1 MHELFE
7 QQYKHYLE
15 DGWCVFDKDDALVHW
30 IATALPEARKTISDP
45 NNDFWFRHGRTWFA
59 GVNALNND
67 ASGAV
72 SGGDSIDG
80 LAIDFLRD
88 KLQLEKVVV
97 DKAQISVYFPGYPK
111 PSTNES
117 DAAFRYRLRRDAA
130 HVDGLLPIGSDRR
143 RFLREHQPFVI
154 WRGSHKI
161 MRSALSST
169 LEKHDEKCWND
180 IDLTEIYQQSRRDIF
195 EQCERVEIPL
205 TPGQAVV
212 AHRLSLHGSAPWA
225 QGATAGRDG
234 RMICFFRP
242 PTLTATEWLR
252 TP

>member
-1 MHELFE
+1 MIKTSIQE
-7 QQYKHYLE
+7 QIPAWY
-15 DGWCVFDKDDALVHW
+15 F
-30 IATALPEARKTISDP
+30 ARQGKPLDE
-45 NNDFWFRHGRTWFA
+45 R
-59 GVNALNND
+59 L
-67 ASGAV
+67 
-72 SGGDSIDG
+72 
-80 LAIDFLRD
+80 
-88 KLQLEKVVV
+88 V

-143 RFLREHQPFVI
+143 RFLREHHHYILGIPMVEASANAAPFVI